1 LAIDAGAVGQ
11 CHAERTGEDAAV
23 ERARV
28 GLVPPRPDNPAALA
42 PLELLPDAVQLVA
55 HRLEVL
61 VPMLRVLFQ
70 RAVDDADDLRIE
82 TAPMY
87 AIEVSSRPSRCRRLL
102 HPSQPIGASMPLP
115 TPSGVG
121 TEEIGMASRDAAAKV
136 VTVPATIEWKQPD
149 LPRDDVEIAMQRAST
164 DLPAEL
170 ADLLWTDKRARAAWA
185 LLTVSQQRMLR
196 EEIARAKPC

>member
-1 LAIDAGAVGQ
+1 
-11 CHAERTGEDAAV
+11 
-23 ERARV
+23 
-28 GLVPPRPDNPAALA
+28 
-42 PLELLPDAVQLVA
+42 
-55 HRLEVL
+55 
-61 VPMLRVLFQ
+61 
-70 RAVDDADDLRIE
+70 
-82 TAPMY
+82 
-87 AIEVSSRPSRCRRLL
+87 
-102 HPSQPIGASMPLP
+102 
-115 TPSGVG
+115 
-121 TEEIGMASRDAAAKV
+121 MASRDAAAKV